1 MLDEWRYP
9 SFHRGGSPTRAD
21 SPVLLGLRFC
31 LVVNLNRSMM
41 LFRGDVQV
49 DTPKLN
55 FESLVDSVGSI
66 LGSAVH
72 GLVHV
77 RIMGIP
83 SDRTV

>member
-1 MLDEWRYP
+1 
-9 SFHRGGSPTRAD
+9 
-21 SPVLLGLRFC
+21 
-31 LVVNLNRSMM
+31 M

-66 LGSAVH
+66 LRSAVH
-72 GLVHV
+72 GLLHV

>member
-1 MLDEWRYP
+1 
-9 SFHRGGSPTRAD
+9 
-21 SPVLLGLRFC
+21 
-31 LVVNLNRSMM
+31 M

-72 GLVHV
+72 GLLHV